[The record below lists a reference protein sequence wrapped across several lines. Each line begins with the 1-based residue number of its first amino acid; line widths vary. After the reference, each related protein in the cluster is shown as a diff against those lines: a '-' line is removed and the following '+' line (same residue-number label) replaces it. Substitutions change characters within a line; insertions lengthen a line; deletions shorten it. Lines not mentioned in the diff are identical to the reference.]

1 MSDALLIRLSG
12 DCSIRSIRTVH
23 REIEAAL
30 MAQRDLNVDCAE
42 VERADMALVQLL
54 VAASNTAKR
63 QTRRVTLVDP
73 SDVVRNAFVRA
84 GLQRHDCLAAAA

>member
-1 MSDALLIRLSG
+1 MIKLSG
-12 DCSIRSIRTVH
+12 DCTIRSIRTIH

-30 MAQRDLNVDCAE
+30 KAQRDLHVDCAE

-54 VAASNTAKR
+54 AAASSTAKG
-63 QTRRVTLVDP
+63 QMRRVTLVHP

-84 GLQRHDCLAAAA
+84 GLETHDCLAAA